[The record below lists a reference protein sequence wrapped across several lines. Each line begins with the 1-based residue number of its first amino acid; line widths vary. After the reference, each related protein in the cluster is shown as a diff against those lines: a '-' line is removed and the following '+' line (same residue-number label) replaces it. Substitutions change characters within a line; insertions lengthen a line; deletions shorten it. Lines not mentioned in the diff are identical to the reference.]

1 MVGSPVIEIRE
12 PGQEPRRVV
21 LTRAL
26 DVGRQ
31 SGGLDLSDQSVS
43 RRHLRLVPSPVA
55 LSLVDLESRNGTF
68 VNGTRVDGR
77 VVLEQG
83 DVVRL
88 GATEILVIGRRERAP
103 APAAMATVL
112 AGAGDAVPPPPPPP
126 AVPTAP
132 SRLSVAWDRALGR
145 TSRTGEA
152 LFPVYTEMRSRVPL
166 GV

>member
-1 MVGSPVIEIRE
+1 MAGSPVIEIRE

-68 VNGTRVDGR
+68 VKDRNSTRR
-77 VVLEQG
+77 NSSH
-83 DVVRL
+83 
-88 GATEILVIGRRERAP
+88 ANISY
-103 APAAMATVL
+103 
-112 AGAGDAVPPPPPPP
+112 AVFCLKKKKIKHIC
-126 AVPTAP
+126 VQ
-132 SRLSVAWDRALGR
+132 
-145 TSRTGEA
+145 
-152 LFPVYTEMRSRVPL
+152 
-166 GV
+166 